1 MARFDDQTE
10 LTKSLFADAAAKG
23 EQPWA
28 MFLDQFCTITQAD
41 GAGLC
46 IDRESGEL
54 WTRGDCP
61 VIDAALRGRLR
72 IDRVYAQDG
81 LPLTEWTKGFLRVV
95 KARIDAASHVTVWLH
110 RGVHRKDF
118 RSADGQLLSALTPFL
133 GQAAQMSLTLGD
145 ERAEAALSDTIAG
158 RLGAGWIVFD
168 RSGVVQSLS
177 VAAQDWSDREGLRI
191 MDRRRLELRD
201 ADAAQVF
208 RSGFATALVSDDPVT
223 IQLPNA
229 ELVLSRQDQSDG
241 PKVVG
246 FLRNVLTASA
256 ISNDRIAG
264 HFGLSRSEARLLAQ
278 LCDGHT
284 LRSAAEA
291 LGWTEETARSTSK
304 VIFARL
310 GVSGQPAMIR
320 RIMGSGVWF

>member
-10 LTKSLFADAAAKG
+10 LTRTLFADAAARADM
-23 EQPWA
+23 PWA
-28 MFLDQFCTITQAD
+28 AFLDQLREVTQAD

-46 IDRESGEL
+46 VDAEGADL
-54 WTRGDCP
+54 WTRGVCP
-61 VIDAALRGRLR
+61 VVDAPLRGRLR

-81 LPLTEWTKGFLRVV
+81 LPLADWTKGFLRVV
-95 KARIDAASHVTVWLH
+95 KARIDATSHVTVWLH
-110 RGVHRKDF
+110 RGLHRKDF
-118 RSADGQLLSALTPFL
+118 RSSDGQILSALTPFL
-133 GQAAQMSLTLGD
+133 GQAAQMSLALRE
-145 ERAEAALSDTIAG
+145 ERAVSALSDTLAS

-168 RSGVVQSLS
+168 RFGVIQSLS
-177 VAAQDWSDREGLRI
+177 AAAREWGEVEGLRI
-191 MDRRRLELRD
+191 EDRRRLEFPD
-201 ADAAQVF
+201 ADVAQVY
-208 RSGFATALVSDDPVT
+208 RTGFAAVLAGEGPVT
-223 IQLPNA
+223 VPLPRA
-229 ELVLSRQDQSDG
+229 ELVLSLNDDFGDG
-241 PKVVG
+241 TVVG
-246 FLRNVLTASA
+246 SLRTMLMASEL
-256 ISNDRIAG
+256 SNDQIAA

-291 LGWTEETARSTSK
+291 LGWTVETARSTSK

>member
-10 LTKSLFADAAAKG
+10 LTRTLFADAAAKV
-23 EQPWA
+23 EAPWA
-28 MFLDQFCTITQAD
+28 TFLDQLREVTQAD

-46 IDRESGEL
+46 VDPEGADL

-61 VIDAALRGRLR
+61 VIDAPLRGLLR

-81 LPLTEWTKGFLRVV
+81 LPLADWTKGFLRVV
-95 KARIDAASHVTVWLH
+95 KARIDATSHVTVWLH
-110 RGVHRKDF
+110 RGLHRKDF
-118 RSADGQLLSALTPFL
+118 RSSDGQILSALTPFL
-133 GQAAQMSLTLGD
+133 GQAAQMSLTLRV
-145 ERAEAALSDTIAG
+145 ERTEAALSETLAA

-177 VAAQDWSDREGLRI
+177 GAAQEWSEREGLRI
-191 MDRRRLELRD
+191 EDRRRLEFPD
-201 ADAAQVF
+201 ADVAQEF
-208 RSGFATALVSDDPVT
+208 RVGFAAVLAGESPVT
-223 IQLPNA
+223 VPLSRA
-229 ELVLSRQDQSDG
+229 ELVLSQNDDFGDG
-241 PKVVG
+241 AVVG
-246 FLRNVLTASA
+246 FLRQMPMASGL
-256 ISNDRIAG
+256 SHDQIAA
-264 HFGLSRSEARLLAQ
+264 HFGLSRSEARLLSQ
-278 LCDGHT
+278 LCDGQT
-284 LRSAAEA
+284 LRSAAEV

>member
-10 LTKSLFADAAAKG
+10 LTRTLFADAAAKV
-23 EQPWA
+23 EAPWA
-28 MFLDQFCTITQAD
+28 TFLDQLREVTQAD

-46 IDRESGEL
+46 VDPEGASL

-61 VIDAALRGRLR
+61 VIDAPLRGRLR

-81 LPLTEWTKGFLRVV
+81 LPLTDWTKGFLRVV
-95 KARIDAASHVTVWLH
+95 KARIDATSHVTVWLH
-110 RGVHRKDF
+110 RGLHRKDF
-118 RSADGQLLSALTPFL
+118 RSSDGQILSALTPFL
-133 GQAAQMSLTLGD
+133 GQAAQMSLTLRV
-145 ERAEAALSDTIAG
+145 ERTEAALSETLAA
-158 RLGAGWIVFD
+158 RLGAGWIMLD

-177 VAAQDWSDREGLRI
+177 GAAREWSEREGLRI
-191 MDRRRLELRD
+191 TDRRRLEFPD
-201 ADAAQVF
+201 ADVAQEF
-208 RSGFATALVSDDPVT
+208 RTGFAAVVAGEGTVT
-223 IQLPNA
+223 IALPNV
-229 ELVLSRQDQSDG
+229 ELVLSRDDQFGEGSI
-241 PKVVG
+241 VG
-246 FLRNVLTASA
+246 SLRTMPIAGAL
-256 ISNDRIAG
+256 SNERIAA

-284 LRSAAEA
+284 LRSAAEV

>member
-10 LTKSLFADAAAKG
+10 LTQTLFADAAAKVDA
-23 EQPWA
+23 PWA
-28 MFLDQFCTITQAD
+28 AFLDQLREVTQAD

-46 IDRESGEL
+46 VDAEEASL

-61 VIDAALRGRLR
+61 VVDAPLRGRLR

-81 LPLTEWTKGFLRVV
+81 LPLADWTKGFLRVA
-95 KARIDAASHVTVWLH
+95 KARIDATSHATVWLH
-110 RGVHRKDF
+110 RGLHRKDF
-118 RSADGQLLSALTPFL
+118 RSSDGQILSALTPFL
-133 GQAAQMSLTLGD
+133 GQAAQMSLALRA
-145 ERAEAALSDTIAG
+145 ERTEAALSETLVA

-177 VAAQDWSDREGLRI
+177 AAAQEWSEGEGLRI
-191 MDRRRLELRD
+191 ADRRRLELPD
-201 ADAAQVF
+201 ADVAQVY
-208 RSGFATALVSDDPVT
+208 RTGFAAVLAGEGPVT
-223 IQLPNA
+223 IALPNI
-229 ELVLSRQDQSDG
+229 ELVLSRDDQFGEGSI
-241 PKVVG
+241 VG
-246 FLRNVLTASA
+246 SLRTMPIAGAL
-256 ISNDRIAG
+256 SNERIAA

-284 LRSAAEA
+284 LRSAAEV

>member
-10 LTKSLFADAAAKG
+10 LTRTLFADAAARADM
-23 EQPWA
+23 PWA
-28 MFLDQFCTITQAD
+28 TFLDQLREVTQAD
-41 GAGLC
+41 GAGIC
-46 IDRESGEL
+46 VDAERADL

-61 VIDAALRGRLR
+61 VVDAPLRGRLR

-81 LPLTEWTKGFLRVV
+81 LPLADWTKGFLRVV
-95 KARIDAASHVTVWLH
+95 KARIDATSHVTVWLH
-110 RGVHRKDF
+110 RGLHRKDF
-118 RSADGQLLSALTPFL
+118 RSSDGQILSALTPFL
-133 GQAAQMSLTLGD
+133 GQAAQMSLALRA
-145 ERAEAALSDTIAG
+145 ERAEAALSDTLAS

-177 VAAQDWSDREGLRI
+177 AAAQEWSEGEGLRI
-191 MDRRRLELRD
+191 ADRRRLEFPY
-201 ADAAQVF
+201 ADVAQVY
-208 RSGFATALVSDDPVT
+208 RTGFAAVLAGDGPVT
-223 IQLPNA
+223 VPLPRA
-229 ELVLSRQDQSDG
+229 ELVLSLNDDFGDG
-241 PKVVG
+241 AVVG
-246 FLRNVLTASA
+246 SLRTMPMVSEL
-256 ISNDRIAG
+256 SNDQIAT

-278 LCDGHT
+278 LCDGQT
-284 LRSAAEA
+284 LRSAAEV